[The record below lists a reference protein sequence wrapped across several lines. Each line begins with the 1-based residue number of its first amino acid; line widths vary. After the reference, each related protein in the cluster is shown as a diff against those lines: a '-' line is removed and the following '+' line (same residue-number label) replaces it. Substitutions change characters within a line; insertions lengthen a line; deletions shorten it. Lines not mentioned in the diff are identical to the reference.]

1 MQQITGA
8 GPPVLGLLR
17 EAYRVTREVLA
28 GLPVTGR
35 KWKRPPRECPSWC
48 ARDHR
53 CTAQHGYPSG
63 EHRSPANTWTPTYGR
78 MVAAR
83 TRTIDGTEQLE
94 LTTRVTLSSDGN
106 TALAQGIN
114 VPLVVSAAIQTCLAE
129 VDLMIRHRTAL
140 TAGTARSLDGH
151 ELSGLARTATDRRQL
166 PRRAA

>member
-1 MQQITGA
+1 MQENTGED
-8 GPPVLGLLR
+8 PPVLGLLR

-35 KWKRPPRECPSWC
+35 KWKRPPRECPPWC

-53 CTAQHGYPSG
+53 CTAQYGYPSG
-63 EHRSPANTWTPTYGR
+63 EHRSPASTWTPGYGR

-83 TRTIDGTEQLE
+83 IRNIEGSEQLE
-94 LTTRVTLSSDGN
+94 LTTRVTLSQDGN

-129 VDLMIRHRTAL
+129 VDLMMRHRAAVTAR
-140 TAGTARSLDGH
+140 ASRSLDSRH
-151 ELSGLARTATDRRQL
+151 QL